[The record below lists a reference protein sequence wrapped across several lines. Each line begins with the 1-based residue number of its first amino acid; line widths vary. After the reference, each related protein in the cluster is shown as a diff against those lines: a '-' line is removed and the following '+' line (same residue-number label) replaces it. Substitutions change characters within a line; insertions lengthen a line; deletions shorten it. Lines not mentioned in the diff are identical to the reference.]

1 MSAYSRNKGSRAEVE
16 VCAALGRLGIEAITS
31 RNARA
36 GSQGGADVLVP
47 DLPVVLE
54 VKDQSRDKL
63 PEWLDQAREQADDT
77 APGAVLHK
85 RRGKARAEEW
95 FLTMQLDDFV
105 ALVADLRSRPL
116 DDAEVPF

>member
-36 GSQGGADVLVP
+36 GTQGGHDIICP
-47 DLPVVLE
+47 DLPVLLE
-54 VKDQSRDKL
+54 VKNASRDEL
-63 PEWLDQAREQADDT
+63 PRWIDQARDQADDT

-105 ALVADLRSRPL
+105 ALVADLRTRPL